1 MYWELDRVSNRATPN
16 TDPNIPMKA
25 TLVSIALASAALAL
39 AGCNKAEN
47 APAANTATAPAAP
60 APAPTATPAAAAVDP
75 VGAGVYAKTCALCH
89 AAGVGGAP
97 KPGDKADWGPRI
109 AQGEDTLF
117 KHAIEGFTGA
127 KGAMPAKGGSPSL
140 SDADVK
146 AAVTHM
152 VNLSR

>member
-1 MYWELDRVSNRATPN
+1 MN
-16 TDPNIPMKA
+16 T
-25 TLVSIALASAALAL
+25 TLVFGGLLAL
-39 AGCNKAEN
+39 TVGLSGCGRSEAPTEPA
-47 APAANTATAPAAP
+47 APAPTASVAAPAAP
-60 APAPTATPAAAAVDP
+60 APTAAANP
-75 VGAGVYAKTCALCH
+75 VGASVYNKTCALCH

-109 AQGEDTLF
+109 AQGEETLF

-140 SDADVK
+140 SDEDVK

>member
-1 MYWELDRVSNRATPN
+1 
-16 TDPNIPMKA
+16 MKS
-25 TLVSIALASAALAL
+25 TLVLITLAAAAFAL
-39 AGCNKAEN
+39 AGCNKVEN
-47 APAANTATAPAAP
+47 VPAAATPAPAPVAQ
-60 APAPTATPAAAAVDP
+60 APAPTAAPAAVDP

-97 KPGDKADWGPRI
+97 KPGDKADWAPRI
-109 AQGEDTLF
+109 AQGEETLF

-127 KGAMPAKGGSPSL
+127 KGAMPAKGGSTSL
-140 SDADVK
+140 SDSDVK